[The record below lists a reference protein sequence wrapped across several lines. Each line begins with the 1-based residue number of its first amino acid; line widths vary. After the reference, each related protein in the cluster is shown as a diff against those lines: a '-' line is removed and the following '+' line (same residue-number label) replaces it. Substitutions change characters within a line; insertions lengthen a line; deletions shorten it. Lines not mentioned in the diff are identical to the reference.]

1 MIIQLLST
9 TSVENIYFATSEI
22 KKNNRIM
29 DVIEMQ
35 QLSVAEM
42 SQIKGGKWVWIK
54 DQWYWIET
62 LDLDEDD

>member
-22 KKNNRIM
+22 KNHSSM
-29 DVIEMQ
+29 DVTEMQ

>member
-1 MIIQLLST
+1 MIIQLLSI
-9 TSVENIYFATSEI
+9 TSVETIYFATSES
-22 KKNNRIM
+22 KNYRIM
-29 DVIEMQ
+29 DVTEMQ

-54 DQWYWIET
+54 DQWCWIET